1 MPGQHQPP
9 HMPASAQAMQPPHM
23 PAPARAMPPLAKAA
37 PVHGTSRHHSSDMRH
52 SNSTKRDSNSPK
64 LDSEI
69 SRFQDTASKKN
80 TNIDTST
87 VEQNINKKLK
97 FSIDEILNRKQQ
109 KEEIQIQTNIKQNRL
124 TQNLQSPPS
133 RDFNTDQEK
142 IIPCRTSGEDIA
154 TDEPTSR
161 YTSEFMTNQVRSNS
175 QNSQKIQLHQTEK
188 SNDLNQSKLNH
199 TTNQGVN
206 YSKLMSPHPKRIEC
220 QQGNGNDYQDLR
232 SQEVTSPVL
241 PIGFKAAAAATKTSH
256 EPYVTCFNRN
266 TAQHS
271 TTTGASSSTPPAI
284 AKNCPKGHVGRVLQP
299 TTTLHYMPVHQL
311 QCGPMPR
318 QAPLMQP
325 PSTNAAPAITPHKPP
340 PHAAPPATHNAT
352 QLHSGGMQRELR
364 IGRSATTMYEIE
376 QGQKEPINSFINS
389 NMAQSKNRITS
400 HTLPIAVMPSQQH
413 YHLPT
418 IKQQHNLKGQFLQQ
432 YMGGTNVHAPPP
444 RPPIISH
451 IYNRHQMYATNN
463 WGSNIQARDSSNHPP
478 ILGVMPHTPPRHLLK
493 KTHTDRQQ
501 TSWPEVSGNSITQK
515 GHTIMARRQPPHPPT
530 HARPPPPRPGPATI
544 PPNLMSITSKMAD
557 MQCVTDQTGRPLREI
572 EKNLDVPETIISQ
585 PDIEYMTTI
594 TSDDDE
600 NDIQNIEEEQT
611 TPAVSHNL
619 KPTKLS
625 SIQLKTAKA
634 MYDQEKSE
642 LQHKSVDEMLQHPD
656 STTASYSDRYDE
668 SELLRPLYMSSSI
681 ISSPG
686 CEDKYKCDACGTEY
700 TNRQSFRVHHRS
712 KFHLNNFNYW
722 TIQEEQKNPS
732 INDSIIQAKKA
743 IANNQQIHGM
753 AQVKF
758 FVESNQLPKEQEI
771 EVIDLPKQMAD
782 QDYYALSK
790 ASETLKI
797 KCPSHLPDFKRNI
810 LNVLSIIYF
819 DRDACTLG
827 VTFNTHFYNGEH
839 WSNDGVNH
847 RHWIVAMFDKLKQR
861 PYLREYMKQHMVLGD
876 LSFVEKTEIQLEEIK
891 DINGMARLLFPIF
904 MDCHFIPDDYVTLL
918 AVLMNT
924 TEKIKFVATDT
935 FLNQGWFIDL
945 LLNTGVAKLKTAIN
959 NKPIPQAETELD
971 QTKAVPH
978 TNIID
983 HNKDKTFL
991 PAMNHYI
998 SDDLLSLQNTLQ
1010 TDVDLNNGS
1019 VNDMDI
1025 DNSSWTLDHQ
1035 IYKDSSNSTSTSTI
1049 PTIQDDIENEEVT
1062 TIQKEQNKKN
1072 LVDKQETEIEENQDD
1087 HPSTATIYVS
1097 NLSKETNK
1105 KGLMA
1110 LFTTFGVIKKLS
1122 LKTQR
1127 RSKNKNAIIIF
1138 AKQHNARHAM
1148 LSLNSTTY
1156 KDKETNIRMSKQK
1169 SPLALK
1175 ILPEESSIS
1184 RLCTLVKDIKKE
1196 RQLKRSIHGFPLCN
1210 YCGGPSHKR
1219 QNCPI
1224 KSQDRAA
1231 GKKCHQQKLIPTQI
1245 QEIHSSQDEL
1255 DTQSASDINQSD
1267 NGGHITSEIQP
1278 QNDQQLQ
1285 PDPDALA
1292 QHLFQHWERYLNF
1305 HNRMEEQ
1312 DFHTFAE
1319 DTMNKLSDL
1328 ISESSQSEEF
1338 HDNDDKYL

>member
-1 MPGQHQPP
+1 
-9 HMPASAQAMQPPHM
+9 
-23 PAPARAMPPLAKAA
+23 
-37 PVHGTSRHHSSDMRH
+37 
-52 SNSTKRDSNSPK
+52 
-64 LDSEI
+64 
-69 SRFQDTASKKN
+69 
-80 TNIDTST
+80 
-87 VEQNINKKLK
+87 
-97 FSIDEILNRKQQ
+97 
-109 KEEIQIQTNIKQNRL
+109 
-124 TQNLQSPPS
+124 
-133 RDFNTDQEK
+133 
-142 IIPCRTSGEDIA
+142 
-154 TDEPTSR
+154 
-161 YTSEFMTNQVRSNS
+161 
-175 QNSQKIQLHQTEK
+175 
-188 SNDLNQSKLNH
+188 
-199 TTNQGVN
+199 
-206 YSKLMSPHPKRIEC
+206 
-220 QQGNGNDYQDLR
+220 
-232 SQEVTSPVL
+232 
-241 PIGFKAAAAATKTSH
+241 
-256 EPYVTCFNRN
+256 
-266 TAQHS
+266 
-271 TTTGASSSTPPAI
+271 
-284 AKNCPKGHVGRVLQP
+284 
-299 TTTLHYMPVHQL
+299 
-311 QCGPMPR
+311 
-318 QAPLMQP
+318 
-325 PSTNAAPAITPHKPP
+325 
-340 PHAAPPATHNAT
+340 
-352 QLHSGGMQRELR
+352 
-364 IGRSATTMYEIE
+364 
-376 QGQKEPINSFINS
+376 
-389 NMAQSKNRITS
+389 
-400 HTLPIAVMPSQQH
+400 
-413 YHLPT
+413 
-418 IKQQHNLKGQFLQQ
+418 
-432 YMGGTNVHAPPP
+432 
-444 RPPIISH
+444 
-451 IYNRHQMYATNN
+451 
-463 WGSNIQARDSSNHPP
+463 
-478 ILGVMPHTPPRHLLK
+478 
-493 KTHTDRQQ
+493 
-501 TSWPEVSGNSITQK
+501 
-515 GHTIMARRQPPHPPT
+515 
-530 HARPPPPRPGPATI
+530 
-544 PPNLMSITSKMAD
+544 
-557 MQCVTDQTGRPLREI
+557 
-572 EKNLDVPETIISQ
+572 
-585 PDIEYMTTI
+585 
-594 TSDDDE
+594 
-600 NDIQNIEEEQT
+600 
-611 TPAVSHNL
+611 
-619 KPTKLS
+619 
-625 SIQLKTAKA
+625 
-634 MYDQEKSE
+634 
-642 LQHKSVDEMLQHPD
+642 
-656 STTASYSDRYDE
+656 
-668 SELLRPLYMSSSI
+668 MSSSI

-797 KCPSHLPDFKRNI
+797 KCPTHLPDFKRNI

-861 PYLREYMKQHMVLGD
+861 PYLREYMKQHMILGD

-959 NKPIPQAETELD
+959 NKPIPQAETEVD
-971 QTKAVPH
+971 QTKAIPH

-1062 TIQKEQNKKN
+1062 TIQTEQNKKN

-1285 PDPDALA
+1285 PDPNALA
-1292 QHLFQHWERYLNF
+1292 QHLFQHWEQYLNF

-1338 HDNDDKYL
+1338 HDNDEKYL